1 MNWSNVREIITVF
14 ACYQQFSSIFLHIF
28 YYIYANVS
36 KCHFHE
42 DLLLRSF
49 ACKFQVIWAFP
60 ERCLN
65 LYQHQ
70 SRYWVENEIPI
81 WAFYQSLNN
90 LTFCVYN
97 ILCITYNVL
106 QSKCYWYKNML
117 LSKIGFQIC
126 FCYCK
131 IAPWVFPIILLDMI
145 LRYRK
150 ILREAFHPI
159 PVL

>member
-1 MNWSNVREIITVF
+1 MHVISNFLRFFYISFIIFMPMSVN
-14 ACYQQFSSIFLHIF
+14 AYM
-28 YYIYANVS
+28 S
-36 KCHFHE
+36 KYNCKYHFHE